1 VRAVDIKVLLDAVSL
16 VGFPIVMCLVFMYYV
31 KYLTDKNAEQIDK
44 MNDQHRQ
51 ETTELTKA
59 VENNTLALTRLIEK
73 MDKEG

>member
-1 VRAVDIKVLLDAVSL
+1 MDIKVLLDAISL

-51 ETTELTKA
+51 ETNELTKA

>member
-1 VRAVDIKVLLDAVSL
+1 
-16 VGFPIVMCLVFMYYV
+16 
-31 KYLTDKNAEQIDK
+31 

-51 ETTELTKA
+51 ETNELTKA